1 MSEGHR
7 KVAQTMQPKF
17 VTLKDYYLGVS
28 GGSVI
33 QRVRARLIR
42 TAFNTSVPEN
52 YSPTSY
58 LLNTLLPKDN
68 VNRTM
73 DYVATIVIE

>member
-1 MSEGHR
+1 M
-7 KVAQTMQPKF
+7 
-17 VTLKDYYLGVS
+17 
-28 GGSVI
+28 I

-68 VNRTM
+68 INRTM